1 VSGHGTSALPH
12 EAEALQGLSA
22 GLVSRTVAAVVDA
35 AVVGGALLATYL
47 GVAAAMFAW
56 NPRGFSWPTS
66 LGLLSI
72 AAACTLSTIYLT
84 IGWWIAGRTYGC
96 AVMGLRVQ
104 GRHARNIGFV
114 ASFARALLCTFFPVG
129 LAWCAVNRRNRAV
142 HDLLVR
148 SEVIY
153 DWRHRER

>member
-1 VSGHGTSALPH
+1 MTGHGASALPR
-12 EAEALQGLSA
+12 EAEAFQGQRA
-22 GLVSRTVAAVVDA
+22 GLISRSLAAVVDA
-35 AVVGGALLATYL
+35 AVVGGALTACYL
-47 GVAAAMFAW
+47 GVAALVFVW

-72 AAACTLSTIYLT
+72 AAACTLSVVYLT

-96 AVMGLRVQ
+96 TVMGLRVQ
-104 GRHARNIGFV
+104 SRRGGNIRFV
-114 ASFARALLCTFFPVG
+114 ASFLRALLCTFFPIG
-129 LAWCAVNRRNRAV
+129 LAWCAVNSRNRAV
-142 HDLLVR
+142 HDLVTG